1 MSARLGT
8 VARSLPFLW
17 ALLCT
22 AAYTTLSLLRFRRF
36 DPTSWDN
43 AIFEQAI
50 RGYAHL
56 GLPIVDI
63 KGPGFNILG
72 DHFSPITALVA
83 PFYRLWPSAQTLLVA
98 QAVLIGVSVLV
109 VSRLAVRHAG
119 PWAGAMLAV
128 AYGISFGISSAV
140 QSDFHEVAF
149 GAPLLALAGSAY
161 IDRRWNAVVGWSLP
175 LLLVKEDM
183 GATVLVIGLVL
194 MLAGERRRG
203 TLLAAAGVVGAA
215 LVVLVVLPSVNPGG
229 VYDYA
234 SSVGGDRGVVATLL
248 DEPGRKAL
256 TVLVTL
262 AVTGLAALG
271 SPWVLLVLP
280 TFAWRFVGDNPYYW
294 GTDWHYSLLL
304 MPIVFVAAVDTM
316 RRYPPRAV
324 DGGARARRVARAAAV
339 DTAVGAD
346 PGRDVRGARSRGGRP
361 ARGRHGARRRVG
373 RDRHRRHHAPRYGPR
388 RLLARHGRHRPAPR
402 RRAGVRP
409 ARPVGRRR
417 LAPGRPHLGRADLRR
432 HVGDRLGRRRLP
444 ARPPRLS
451 GCRRSTSGGFRWSS
465 SRRRDEG
472 AGGGRDHCGLSL
484 GVGSR

>member
-1 MSARLGT
+1 MTARLGA

-17 ALLCT
+17 ALVCT

-119 PWAGAMLAV
+119 PWAGAMLAA

-149 GAPLLALAGSAY
+149 SAPLLALAGSAY
-161 IDRRWNAVVGWSLP
+161 LDRRWNAVVGWSLP

-234 SSVGGDRGVVATLL
+234 SSVGGDRGVVATLF

-316 RRYPPRAV
+316 RRYPPVRWTAV
-324 DGGARARRVARAAAV
+324 PALVVSLALLPSTPLWALVQGETYEVPDRAAVAQRVV
-339 DTAVGAD
+339 DMVPDGASVVTDIGVITHLATDHDVYWLGTVGTAPLPDGD
-346 PGRDVRGARSRGGRP
+346 PDYV
-361 ARGRHGARRRVG
+361 
-373 RDRHRRHHAPRYGPR
+373 
-388 RLLARHGRHRPAPR
+388 LLDQWA
-402 RRAGVRP
+402 
-409 ARPVGRRR
+409 
-417 LAPGRPHLGRADLRR
+417 
-432 HVGDRLGRRRLP
+432 
-444 ARPPRLS
+444 
-451 GCRRSTSGGFRWSS
+451 
-465 SRRRDEG
+465 
-472 AGGGRDHCGLSL
+472 
-484 GVGSR
+484 GVGSPPDARAWAEQTFGGTWVTVWDADGYPLARRA

>member
-1 MSARLGT
+1 MTARLGA
-8 VARSLPFLW
+8 VARSLTFLW
-17 ALLCT
+17 ALVCT

-119 PWAGAMLAV
+119 PWAGAMLAA

-161 IDRRWNAVVGWSLP
+161 LDRRWNAVVGWSLP

-234 SSVGGDRGVVATLL
+234 SSVGGDRGVVATLF

-280 TFAWRFVGDNPYYW
+280 TFAWRFVGDNPFYW

-316 RRYPPRAV
+316 RRYPPVRWTAV
-324 DGGARARRVARAAAV
+324 PALVVSLALLPSTPLWALAQGETYEVPDRAAVAQRVV
-339 DTAVGAD
+339 DMVPDGASVVTDIGVITHLATDHDVYWLGTVGTAPLPDGD
-346 PGRDVRGARSRGGRP
+346 PDYVLFDQWA
-361 ARGRHGARRRVG
+361 
-373 RDRHRRHHAPRYGPR
+373 
-388 RLLARHGRHRPAPR
+388 
-402 RRAGVRP
+402 
-409 ARPVGRRR
+409 
-417 LAPGRPHLGRADLRR
+417 
-432 HVGDRLGRRRLP
+432 
-444 ARPPRLS
+444 
-451 GCRRSTSGGFRWSS
+451 
-465 SRRRDEG
+465 
-472 AGGGRDHCGLSL
+472 
-484 GVGSR
+484 GVGSPPDARTWAEQTFGGTWVTVWNADGYQLARRA

>member
-1 MSARLGT
+1 MTARLGA

-17 ALLCT
+17 ALVCT

-109 VSRLAVRHAG
+109 ISRLAVRHAG
-119 PWAGAMLAV
+119 PWAGAMLAA

-149 GAPLLALAGSAY
+149 SAPLLALAGSAY
-161 IDRRWNAVVGWSLP
+161 LDRRWNAVVGWSLP

-234 SSVGGDRGVVATLL
+234 SSVGGDRGVVATLF

-316 RRYPPRAV
+316 RRYPPVRWTAV
-324 DGGARARRVARAAAV
+324 PALVVSLALLPSTPLWALVQGETYEVPDRAAVAQRVV
-339 DTAVGAD
+339 DMVPDGASVVTDIGVITHLATDHDVYWLGTVGTAPLPDGD
-346 PGRDVRGARSRGGRP
+346 PDYV
-361 ARGRHGARRRVG
+361 
-373 RDRHRRHHAPRYGPR
+373 
-388 RLLARHGRHRPAPR
+388 LLDQWA
-402 RRAGVRP
+402 
-409 ARPVGRRR
+409 
-417 LAPGRPHLGRADLRR
+417 
-432 HVGDRLGRRRLP
+432 
-444 ARPPRLS
+444 
-451 GCRRSTSGGFRWSS
+451 
-465 SRRRDEG
+465 
-472 AGGGRDHCGLSL
+472 
-484 GVGSR
+484 GVGSPPDARAWAEQTFGGTWVTVWDADGYQLARRA

>member
-1 MSARLGT
+1 MTARLGA

-17 ALLCT
+17 ALVCT

-119 PWAGAMLAV
+119 PWAGAMLAA

-149 GAPLLALAGSAY
+149 SAPLLALAGSAY
-161 IDRRWNAVVGWSLP
+161 LDRRWNAVVGWSLP

-234 SSVGGDRGVVATLL
+234 SSVGGDRGVVATLF

-316 RRYPPRAV
+316 RRYPPVRWTAV
-324 DGGARARRVARAAAV
+324 PALVVSLALLPSTPLWALVQGETYEVPDRAAVAQRVV
-339 DTAVGAD
+339 DMVPDGASVVTDIGVITHLATDHDVYWLGTVGTAPLPDGD
-346 PGRDVRGARSRGGRP
+346 PDYV
-361 ARGRHGARRRVG
+361 
-373 RDRHRRHHAPRYGPR
+373 
-388 RLLARHGRHRPAPR
+388 LLDQWA
-402 RRAGVRP
+402 
-409 ARPVGRRR
+409 
-417 LAPGRPHLGRADLRR
+417 
-432 HVGDRLGRRRLP
+432 
-444 ARPPRLS
+444 
-451 GCRRSTSGGFRWSS
+451 
-465 SRRRDEG
+465 
-472 AGGGRDHCGLSL
+472 
-484 GVGSR
+484 GVGSPPDARAWAEQTFGGTWVTVWDADGYQLARRA

>member
-1 MSARLGT
+1 MTARLGA

-98 QAVLIGVSVLV
+98 QAVLIGLSVLV
-109 VSRLAVRHAG
+109 VSRLAARHAG
-119 PWAGAMLAV
+119 PWAGAMLSV

-161 IDRRWNAVVGWSLP
+161 LDRRWNAVVGWSLP

-234 SSVGGDRGVVATLL
+234 SSVGGDRGVVATLF
-248 DEPGRKAL
+248 DELGRKAL

-316 RRYPPRAV
+316 RRYPPVRWTAV
-324 DGGARARRVARAAAV
+324 PALVVSLALLPSTPLWALIQGETYEVPDRAAVAQRVV
-339 DTAVGAD
+339 DMV
-346 PGRDVRGARSRGGRP
+346 P
-361 ARGRHGARRRVG
+361 
-373 RDRHRRHHAPRYGPR
+373 
-388 RLLARHGRHRPAPR
+388 
-402 RRAGVRP
+402 
-409 ARPVGRRR
+409 
-417 LAPGRPHLGRADLRR
+417 
-432 HVGDRLGRRRLP
+432 
-444 ARPPRLS
+444 
-451 GCRRSTSGGFRWSS
+451 
-465 SRRRDEG
+465 EG
-472 AGGGRDHCGLSL
+472 ASVVTDIGVITHLATDHDVYWLGTVGTAPLPEGDPDYVL
-484 GVGSR
+484 LDQWAGVGSPPDARTWAEQTFGGTWVTVWDADGYQLARRA

>member
-1 MSARLGT
+1 VSARLGT
-8 VARSLPFLW
+8 AARSLPFLW
-17 ALLCT
+17 ALLCA

-119 PWAGAMLAV
+119 PWAGAMLSV
-128 AYGISFGISSAV
+128 AYGISFGISAAV

-161 IDRRWNAVVGWSLP
+161 LDRRWNAVVGWSLP

-304 MPIVFVAAVDTM
+304 MPIVFVAAVDAM
-316 RRYPPRAV
+316 RRYPPLRWTAV
-324 DGGARARRVARAAAV
+324 PALVVSLALLPSTPLWALTQGETYEVPDRAAVAQRVV
-339 DTAVGAD
+339 DLVPDGASVVTDIGVITHLATDHDVYWLGTVGTAPLPDGEPEYV
-346 PGRDVRGARSRGGRP
+346 
-361 ARGRHGARRRVG
+361 
-373 RDRHRRHHAPRYGPR
+373 
-388 RLLARHGRHRPAPR
+388 LLDQWA
-402 RRAGVRP
+402 
-409 ARPVGRRR
+409 
-417 LAPGRPHLGRADLRR
+417 
-432 HVGDRLGRRRLP
+432 
-444 ARPPRLS
+444 
-451 GCRRSTSGGFRWSS
+451 
-465 SRRRDEG
+465 
-472 AGGGRDHCGLSL
+472 
-484 GVGSR
+484 GVGSPPDARTWAEQTFGGTWVTVWDADGYQLARRA

>member
-1 MSARLGT
+1 MTARLGA

-17 ALLCT
+17 ALVCT

-119 PWAGAMLAV
+119 PWAGAMLAA

-161 IDRRWNAVVGWSLP
+161 LDRRWNAVVGWSLP

-316 RRYPPRAV
+316 RRYPPVRWTAV
-324 DGGARARRVARAAAV
+324 PALVVSLALLPSTPLWALVQGETYEVPDRAAVAQRVV
-339 DTAVGAD
+339 DMVPDGASVVTDIGVITHLATDHDVYWLGTVGTAPLPDGD
-346 PGRDVRGARSRGGRP
+346 PDYV
-361 ARGRHGARRRVG
+361 
-373 RDRHRRHHAPRYGPR
+373 
-388 RLLARHGRHRPAPR
+388 LLDQWA
-402 RRAGVRP
+402 
-409 ARPVGRRR
+409 
-417 LAPGRPHLGRADLRR
+417 
-432 HVGDRLGRRRLP
+432 
-444 ARPPRLS
+444 
-451 GCRRSTSGGFRWSS
+451 
-465 SRRRDEG
+465 
-472 AGGGRDHCGLSL
+472 
-484 GVGSR
+484 GVGSPPDARTWAEQTFGGTWVTVWDADGYQLARRA

>member
-1 MSARLGT
+1 MTARLGA
-8 VARSLPFLW
+8 VARSVPFLW

-98 QAVLIGVSVLV
+98 QAVLIGLSVLV
-109 VSRLAVRHAG
+109 VTRLAVRHAG
-119 PWAGAMLAV
+119 PWAGAMLSV
-128 AYGISFGISSAV
+128 AYGISFGIASAV

-161 IDRRWNAVVGWSLP
+161 LDRRWNAVVGWSLP

-215 LVVLVVLPSVNPGG
+215 FVVLVVLPSVNPGG

-234 SSVGGDRGVVATLL
+234 SSVGGDRGVVATLF

-316 RRYPPRAV
+316 RRYPPVRWTAV
-324 DGGARARRVARAAAV
+324 PALVVSLALLPSTPLWALTQGETYEVPDRAAVAQRVV
-339 DTAVGAD
+339 DMV
-346 PGRDVRGARSRGGRP
+346 P
-361 ARGRHGARRRVG
+361 
-373 RDRHRRHHAPRYGPR
+373 
-388 RLLARHGRHRPAPR
+388 
-402 RRAGVRP
+402 
-409 ARPVGRRR
+409 
-417 LAPGRPHLGRADLRR
+417 
-432 HVGDRLGRRRLP
+432 
-444 ARPPRLS
+444 
-451 GCRRSTSGGFRWSS
+451 
-465 SRRRDEG
+465 EG
-472 AGGGRDHCGLSL
+472 ASVVTDIGVITHLATDHDVYWLGTVGTAPLPEGDPDYVL
-484 GVGSR
+484 LDQWAGVGSPPDARTWAEQTFGGTWVTVWDADGYQLARRA

>member
-128 AYGISFGISSAV
+128 AYGISFGISAAV

-161 IDRRWNAVVGWSLP
+161 LDRRWNAVVGWSLP

-234 SSVGGDRGVVATLL
+234 SSVGGERGVVATLL

-294 GTDWHYSLLL
+294 GTDWHYSLIL

-316 RRYPPRAV
+316 RRYPPVRWTAV
-324 DGGARARRVARAAAV
+324 PALVVSFALLPSTPLWALTQGETYEVPDRAAVAQRVV
-339 DTAVGAD
+339 DMV
-346 PGRDVRGARSRGGRP
+346 P
-361 ARGRHGARRRVG
+361 
-373 RDRHRRHHAPRYGPR
+373 
-388 RLLARHGRHRPAPR
+388 
-402 RRAGVRP
+402 
-409 ARPVGRRR
+409 
-417 LAPGRPHLGRADLRR
+417 
-432 HVGDRLGRRRLP
+432 
-444 ARPPRLS
+444 
-451 GCRRSTSGGFRWSS
+451 
-465 SRRRDEG
+465 EG
-472 AGGGRDHCGLSL
+472 ASVVTDIGVITHLATDHDVYWLGTVGTAPLPDGEPEYVL
-484 GVGSR
+484 LDQWAGVGSPPDARTWAEQTFGGTWVTVWDADGYQLARRA

>member
-1 MSARLGT
+1 MTARLGA

-17 ALLCT
+17 ALVCT

-119 PWAGAMLAV
+119 PWAGAMLAA

-161 IDRRWNAVVGWSLP
+161 LDRRWNAVVGWSLP

-234 SSVGGDRGVVATLL
+234 SSVGGDRGVVATLF

-316 RRYPPRAV
+316 RRYPPVRWTAV
-324 DGGARARRVARAAAV
+324 PALVVSLALLPSTPLWALVQGETYEVPDRAAVAQRVV
-339 DTAVGAD
+339 DMVPDGASVVTDIGVITHLATDHDVYWLGTVGTAPLPDGD
-346 PGRDVRGARSRGGRP
+346 PDYV
-361 ARGRHGARRRVG
+361 
-373 RDRHRRHHAPRYGPR
+373 
-388 RLLARHGRHRPAPR
+388 LLDQWA
-402 RRAGVRP
+402 
-409 ARPVGRRR
+409 
-417 LAPGRPHLGRADLRR
+417 
-432 HVGDRLGRRRLP
+432 
-444 ARPPRLS
+444 
-451 GCRRSTSGGFRWSS
+451 
-465 SRRRDEG
+465 
-472 AGGGRDHCGLSL
+472 
-484 GVGSR
+484 GVGSPPDARAWAEQTFGGTWVTVWDADGYQLARRA

>member
-1 MSARLGT
+1 MTARLGA

-56 GLPIVDI
+56 GMPIVDI

-98 QAVLIGVSVLV
+98 QAVLIGLSVLV

-119 PWAGAMLAV
+119 PWAGAMLSV

-161 IDRRWNAVVGWSLP
+161 LDRRWNAVVGWSLP

-234 SSVGGDRGVVATLL
+234 SSVGGDRGVVATLF

-316 RRYPPRAV
+316 RRYPPVRWTAV
-324 DGGARARRVARAAAV
+324 PALVVSLALLPSTPLWALVQGETYEVPDRAAVAQRVV
-339 DTAVGAD
+339 DMVPDGASVVTDIGVITHLATDHDVYWLGTVGTAPLPEGD
-346 PGRDVRGARSRGGRP
+346 PDYV
-361 ARGRHGARRRVG
+361 
-373 RDRHRRHHAPRYGPR
+373 
-388 RLLARHGRHRPAPR
+388 LLDQWA
-402 RRAGVRP
+402 
-409 ARPVGRRR
+409 
-417 LAPGRPHLGRADLRR
+417 
-432 HVGDRLGRRRLP
+432 
-444 ARPPRLS
+444 
-451 GCRRSTSGGFRWSS
+451 
-465 SRRRDEG
+465 
-472 AGGGRDHCGLSL
+472 
-484 GVGSR
+484 GVGSPPDARTWAEQTFGGTWVTVWDADGYQLARRA

>member
-1 MSARLGT
+1 VTARLGA

-98 QAVLIGVSVLV
+98 QAVLIGLSVLV

-119 PWAGAMLAV
+119 PWAGAMLSV

-161 IDRRWNAVVGWSLP
+161 LDRRWNAVVGWSLP

-215 LVVLVVLPSVNPGG
+215 VVVLVVLPSVNPGG

-234 SSVGGDRGVVATLL
+234 SSVGGDRGVVATLF

-316 RRYPPRAV
+316 RRYPPVRWTAV
-324 DGGARARRVARAAAV
+324 PALVVSLALLPSTPLWALTQGETYEVPDRAAVAQRVV
-339 DTAVGAD
+339 DMV
-346 PGRDVRGARSRGGRP
+346 P
-361 ARGRHGARRRVG
+361 
-373 RDRHRRHHAPRYGPR
+373 
-388 RLLARHGRHRPAPR
+388 
-402 RRAGVRP
+402 
-409 ARPVGRRR
+409 
-417 LAPGRPHLGRADLRR
+417 
-432 HVGDRLGRRRLP
+432 
-444 ARPPRLS
+444 
-451 GCRRSTSGGFRWSS
+451 
-465 SRRRDEG
+465 EG
-472 AGGGRDHCGLSL
+472 ASVVTDIGVITHLATDHDVYWLGTVGTAPLPEGDPDYVL
-484 GVGSR
+484 LDQWAGVGSPPDARTWAEQTFGGTWVTVWDADGYQLARRA

>member
-1 MSARLGT
+1 MTARLGA

-98 QAVLIGVSVLV
+98 QAVLIGLSVLV

-119 PWAGAMLAV
+119 PWAGAMLSV

-161 IDRRWNAVVGWSLP
+161 LDRRWNAVVGWSLP

-234 SSVGGDRGVVATLL
+234 SSVGGDRGVVATLF

-316 RRYPPRAV
+316 RRYPPVRWTAV
-324 DGGARARRVARAAAV
+324 PALVVSLALLPSTPLWALIQGETYEVPDRAAVAQRVV
-339 DTAVGAD
+339 DMV
-346 PGRDVRGARSRGGRP
+346 P
-361 ARGRHGARRRVG
+361 
-373 RDRHRRHHAPRYGPR
+373 
-388 RLLARHGRHRPAPR
+388 
-402 RRAGVRP
+402 
-409 ARPVGRRR
+409 
-417 LAPGRPHLGRADLRR
+417 
-432 HVGDRLGRRRLP
+432 
-444 ARPPRLS
+444 
-451 GCRRSTSGGFRWSS
+451 
-465 SRRRDEG
+465 EG
-472 AGGGRDHCGLSL
+472 ASVVTDIGVITHLATDHDVYWLGTVGTAPLPEGDPNYVL
-484 GVGSR
+484 LDQWAGVGSPPDARTWAEQTFGGTWVTVWDADGYQLARRA

>member
-1 MSARLGT
+1 MTARLGA

-17 ALLCT
+17 ALVCT

-119 PWAGAMLAV
+119 PWAGAMLAA

-161 IDRRWNAVVGWSLP
+161 LDRRWNAVVGWSLP

-234 SSVGGDRGVVATLL
+234 SSVGGDRGVVATLF

-280 TFAWRFVGDNPYYW
+280 TFAWRFVGDNPFYW

-316 RRYPPRAV
+316 RRYPPVRWTAV
-324 DGGARARRVARAAAV
+324 PALVVSLALLPSTPLWALAQGETYEVPDRAAVAQRVV
-339 DTAVGAD
+339 DMVPDGASVVTDIGVITHLATDHDVYWLGTVGTAPLPDGD
-346 PGRDVRGARSRGGRP
+346 PDYVLFDQWA
-361 ARGRHGARRRVG
+361 
-373 RDRHRRHHAPRYGPR
+373 
-388 RLLARHGRHRPAPR
+388 
-402 RRAGVRP
+402 
-409 ARPVGRRR
+409 
-417 LAPGRPHLGRADLRR
+417 
-432 HVGDRLGRRRLP
+432 
-444 ARPPRLS
+444 
-451 GCRRSTSGGFRWSS
+451 
-465 SRRRDEG
+465 
-472 AGGGRDHCGLSL
+472 
-484 GVGSR
+484 GVGSPPDARTWAEQTFGGTWVTVWNADGYQLARRA

>member
-8 VARSLPFLW
+8 VARSLPSLW

-128 AYGISFGISSAV
+128 AYGISFGISAAV

-161 IDRRWNAVVGWSLP
+161 LDRRWNAVVGWSLP

-203 TLLAAAGVVGAA
+203 TLLAAAGVVSAA

-316 RRYPPRAV
+316 RRYPPVRWTAV
-324 DGGARARRVARAAAV
+324 PALVVSLALLPSTPLWALTRGETYEVPDRAAVAQRVV
-339 DTAVGAD
+339 DMVPDGASVVTDIGVITHLATDHDVYWLGTVGTAPLPDGEPEYV
-346 PGRDVRGARSRGGRP
+346 
-361 ARGRHGARRRVG
+361 
-373 RDRHRRHHAPRYGPR
+373 
-388 RLLARHGRHRPAPR
+388 LLDQWA
-402 RRAGVRP
+402 
-409 ARPVGRRR
+409 
-417 LAPGRPHLGRADLRR
+417 
-432 HVGDRLGRRRLP
+432 
-444 ARPPRLS
+444 
-451 GCRRSTSGGFRWSS
+451 
-465 SRRRDEG
+465 
-472 AGGGRDHCGLSL
+472 
-484 GVGSR
+484 GVGSPPDARTWAEQTFGGTWVTVWDADGYQLARRA

>member
-1 MSARLGT
+1 MSVRLGT

-98 QAVLIGVSVLV
+98 QAVLIGMSVLV

-128 AYGISFGISSAV
+128 AYGISFGISAAV

-161 IDRRWNAVVGWSLP
+161 LDRRWNAVVGWSLP

-316 RRYPPRAV
+316 RRYPPVRWTAV
-324 DGGARARRVARAAAV
+324 PALVVSLALLPSTSLWALTQGETYEVPDRAAVAQRVV
-339 DTAVGAD
+339 DMVPDGASVVTDIGVITHLATDHDVYWLGTVGTAPLPDGEPEYV
-346 PGRDVRGARSRGGRP
+346 
-361 ARGRHGARRRVG
+361 
-373 RDRHRRHHAPRYGPR
+373 
-388 RLLARHGRHRPAPR
+388 LLDQWA
-402 RRAGVRP
+402 
-409 ARPVGRRR
+409 
-417 LAPGRPHLGRADLRR
+417 
-432 HVGDRLGRRRLP
+432 
-444 ARPPRLS
+444 
-451 GCRRSTSGGFRWSS
+451 
-465 SRRRDEG
+465 
-472 AGGGRDHCGLSL
+472 
-484 GVGSR
+484 GVGSPPDARTWAEQTFGGTWATVWDADGYQLARRA

>member
-1 MSARLGT
+1 MTARLGA

-17 ALLCT
+17 ALVCT

-119 PWAGAMLAV
+119 PWAGAMLAA

-161 IDRRWNAVVGWSLP
+161 LDRRWNAVVGWSLP

-234 SSVGGDRGVVATLL
+234 SSVGGDRGVVATLF

-280 TFAWRFVGDNPYYW
+280 TFAWRFVGDNPFYW

-316 RRYPPRAV
+316 RRYPPVRWTAV
-324 DGGARARRVARAAAV
+324 PALVVSLALLPSTPLWALAQGETYEVPDRAAVAQRVV
-339 DTAVGAD
+339 DMVPDGASVVTDIGVITHLATDHDVYWLGTVGTAPLPDGD
-346 PGRDVRGARSRGGRP
+346 PDYV
-361 ARGRHGARRRVG
+361 
-373 RDRHRRHHAPRYGPR
+373 
-388 RLLARHGRHRPAPR
+388 LLDQWA
-402 RRAGVRP
+402 
-409 ARPVGRRR
+409 
-417 LAPGRPHLGRADLRR
+417 
-432 HVGDRLGRRRLP
+432 
-444 ARPPRLS
+444 
-451 GCRRSTSGGFRWSS
+451 
-465 SRRRDEG
+465 
-472 AGGGRDHCGLSL
+472 
-484 GVGSR
+484 GVGSPPDARTWAEQTFGGTWVTVWDADGYQLARRA

>member
-128 AYGISFGISSAV
+128 AYGISFGISAAV

-161 IDRRWNAVVGWSLP
+161 LDRRWNAVVGWSLP

-234 SSVGGDRGVVATLL
+234 SGVGGDRGVVATLL

-294 GTDWHYSLLL
+294 GTDWHYSLLI

-316 RRYPPRAV
+316 RRYPPVRWTAV
-324 DGGARARRVARAAAV
+324 PALVVSLALLPSTSLWALTQGETYEVPDRAAVAQRVV
-339 DTAVGAD
+339 DMVPDGASVVTDIGVITHLATDHDVYWLGTVGTAPLPDGEPEYV
-346 PGRDVRGARSRGGRP
+346 
-361 ARGRHGARRRVG
+361 
-373 RDRHRRHHAPRYGPR
+373 
-388 RLLARHGRHRPAPR
+388 LLDQWA
-402 RRAGVRP
+402 
-409 ARPVGRRR
+409 
-417 LAPGRPHLGRADLRR
+417 
-432 HVGDRLGRRRLP
+432 
-444 ARPPRLS
+444 
-451 GCRRSTSGGFRWSS
+451 
-465 SRRRDEG
+465 
-472 AGGGRDHCGLSL
+472 
-484 GVGSR
+484 GVGSPPDARTWAEQTFGGTWVTVWDADGYQLARRA

>member
-1 MSARLGT
+1 MTARLGA

-98 QAVLIGVSVLV
+98 QAVLVGLSVLV

-119 PWAGAMLAV
+119 PWAGAMLSV

-161 IDRRWNAVVGWSLP
+161 LDRRWNAVVGWSLP

-234 SSVGGDRGVVATLL
+234 SSVGGDRGVVATLF

-316 RRYPPRAV
+316 RRYPPVRWTAV
-324 DGGARARRVARAAAV
+324 PALVVSLALLPSTPLWALTQGETYEVPDRAAVAQRVV
-339 DTAVGAD
+339 DMV
-346 PGRDVRGARSRGGRP
+346 P
-361 ARGRHGARRRVG
+361 
-373 RDRHRRHHAPRYGPR
+373 
-388 RLLARHGRHRPAPR
+388 
-402 RRAGVRP
+402 
-409 ARPVGRRR
+409 
-417 LAPGRPHLGRADLRR
+417 
-432 HVGDRLGRRRLP
+432 
-444 ARPPRLS
+444 
-451 GCRRSTSGGFRWSS
+451 
-465 SRRRDEG
+465 EG
-472 AGGGRDHCGLSL
+472 ASVVTDIGVITHLATDHDVYWLGTVGTAPLPEGDPDYVL
-484 GVGSR
+484 LDQWAGVGSPPDARTWAEQTFGGTWVTVWDADGYQLARRA

>member
-1 MSARLGT
+1 MSARLGAA
-8 VARSLPFLW
+8 ARSLPFLW
-17 ALLCT
+17 ALACT
-22 AAYTTLSLLRFRRF
+22 TAYASLSLLRFRRL

-72 DHFSPITALVA
+72 DHFSPITALLA
-83 PFYRLWPSAQTLLVA
+83 PVYRLWPSAQTLLVA

-109 VSRLAVRHAG
+109 VTRLAVRHAG
-119 PWAGAMLAV
+119 PWAGTLLAV
-128 AYGISFGISSAV
+128 AYGVSFGISAAV
-140 QSDFHEVAF
+140 QADFHEVAF

-161 IDRRWNAVVGWSLP
+161 LDRRWGAVVGWTLP

-183 GATVLVIGLVL
+183 GATVLVVGLVL

-203 TLLAAAGVVGAA
+203 TLLAVSGVVGAA

-234 SSVGGDRGVVATLL
+234 SSVGGERGVLTTLL

-256 TVLVTL
+256 TVLVT
-262 AVTGLAALG
+262 VGITGLAALA

-304 MPIVFVAAVDTM
+304 MPIVFVAAVDAM
-316 RRYPPRAV
+316 RRFPPLRWASV
-324 DGGARARRVARAAAV
+324 PALVVSLALLPSTPLWALTEPETYRVPDRAA
-339 DTAVGAD
+339 TAQQVLDLVPDGASVVTDIGLITHLATDHDVYWLGTVGTGTLPPGAPQYVLLDQWAGVGSPPDARTWAEQTFGGSWVTLWDAD
-346 PGRDVRGARSRGGRP
+346 GYQL
-361 ARGRHGARRRVG
+361 ARRR
-373 RDRHRRHHAPRYGPR
+373 
-388 RLLARHGRHRPAPR
+388 
-402 RRAGVRP
+402 
-409 ARPVGRRR
+409 
-417 LAPGRPHLGRADLRR
+417 
-432 HVGDRLGRRRLP
+432 
-444 ARPPRLS
+444 
-451 GCRRSTSGGFRWSS
+451 
-465 SRRRDEG
+465 
-472 AGGGRDHCGLSL
+472 
-484 GVGSR
+484 

>member
-1 MSARLGT
+1 MTARLGA

-17 ALLCT
+17 ALVCT

-119 PWAGAMLAV
+119 PWAGAMLAA

-161 IDRRWNAVVGWSLP
+161 LDRRWNAVVGWSLP

-234 SSVGGDRGVVATLL
+234 SSVGGDRGVVATLF

-316 RRYPPRAV
+316 RRYPPVRWTAV
-324 DGGARARRVARAAAV
+324 PALVVSLALLPSTPLWALVQGETYEVPDRAAVAQRVV
-339 DTAVGAD
+339 DMVPDGASVVTDIGVITHLATDHDVYWLGTVGTAPLPDGD
-346 PGRDVRGARSRGGRP
+346 PDYV
-361 ARGRHGARRRVG
+361 
-373 RDRHRRHHAPRYGPR
+373 
-388 RLLARHGRHRPAPR
+388 LLDQWA
-402 RRAGVRP
+402 
-409 ARPVGRRR
+409 
-417 LAPGRPHLGRADLRR
+417 
-432 HVGDRLGRRRLP
+432 
-444 ARPPRLS
+444 
-451 GCRRSTSGGFRWSS
+451 
-465 SRRRDEG
+465 
-472 AGGGRDHCGLSL
+472 
-484 GVGSR
+484 GVGSPPDARTWAEQTFGGTWVTVWDADGYQLARRA

>member
-1 MSARLGT
+1 MSARLGA

-22 AAYTTLSLLRFRRF
+22 AAYSTLSLMRFRRF

-83 PFYRLWPSAQTLLVA
+83 PFYRVWPSAQTLLIA
-98 QAVLIGVSVLV
+98 QAVLIGLSVLV
-109 VSRLAVRHAG
+109 VTRLAVRHAG

-128 AYGISFGISSAV
+128 AYGISFGISAAV

-161 IDRRWNAVVGWSLP
+161 LDRRWDAVVGWSLP

-316 RRYPPRAV
+316 RRYPPVRWTAV
-324 DGGARARRVARAAAV
+324 PALVVSLALLPSTPLWALTQGETYEVPDRAAVAQRVV
-339 DTAVGAD
+339 DMV
-346 PGRDVRGARSRGGRP
+346 P
-361 ARGRHGARRRVG
+361 
-373 RDRHRRHHAPRYGPR
+373 
-388 RLLARHGRHRPAPR
+388 
-402 RRAGVRP
+402 
-409 ARPVGRRR
+409 
-417 LAPGRPHLGRADLRR
+417 
-432 HVGDRLGRRRLP
+432 
-444 ARPPRLS
+444 
-451 GCRRSTSGGFRWSS
+451 
-465 SRRRDEG
+465 EG
-472 AGGGRDHCGLSL
+472 ASVVTDIGVITHLATHHDVYWLGTVGSAPLPDGEPEYVLL
-484 GVGSR
+484 DQWAGVGSPPDARTWAEQTFGGTWVTVWDADGYQLARRA